1 MGTSSLRCCCVNVIT
16 EDESKKG
23 KDVNGTEE
31 VKENEDNKINDLK
44 DFYFPIIENGIIE
57 EVEKKIKDITGLQAY
72 GPMKIELNMNKQ
84 KIEGT
89 YIQYNRGCILYA
101 LINNGYIDEKY
112 IPESMKYYKDHN
124 HREEEYNGQN
134 LLKRAMSVIDLAQLW
149 INIGG
154 ECPYLEIDLEEAKK
168 RIYSFLNEHFDKV
181 NDKDFMTKVF
191 AMTWQCKDYFEL
203 LGKLEKNIK
212 KTLFTEVAEI
222 KDNPCIKNAVDKNI
236 IKERDIIKYGRHCF
250 IFEKT
255 LEENDKKK
263 YIFQDSLAYFREK
276 TKDQNYNNCDF
287 TKKGYISANEDSKF
301 INLKDTKELEIG
313 LIEVV
318 YA

>member
-1 MGTSSLRCCCVNVIT
+1 MSSLSCCNADVIDEKENKKVKKVNRSEEINVI
-16 EDESKKG
+16 
-23 KDVNGTEE
+23 EE
-31 VKENEDNKINDLK
+31 YKTNDLK
-44 DFYFPIIENGIIE
+44 DFYFPIIEKGIIE
-57 EVEKKIKDITGLQAY
+57 EVEKKIKDITGFQTY
-72 GPMKIELNMNKQ
+72 GPMKIKLNMNKQ

-89 YIQYNRGCILYA
+89 YNQYNRGCILYA

-112 IPESMKYYKDHN
+112 IPESMKYYKDHH
-124 HREEEYNGQN
+124 HREEAYNGEN

-181 NDKDFMTKVF
+181 DDKNFMTKVF

-212 KTLFTEVAEI
+212 KTLFAQVPEI
-222 KDNPCIKNAVDKNI
+222 KDNPCIKSAIDKNI

-255 LEENDKKK
+255 FEENNKKK
-263 YIFQDSLAYFREK
+263 YIFQDSLAYFRDI

-313 LIEVV
+313 LVEVINS
-318 YA
+318 